1 MKTAEVIMIYEEMV
15 SQWEISH
22 ENLFDRNEWL
32 SFPTFREGGL
42 KTLQTD
48 NNVELT
54 HRSKVFVEHFHIP
67 VNNLKHIQF
76 IISAVDSKAEEKAC
90 ISLVNNLKIKL
101 RFRLYSTLSFFYLQI
116 FVLYKVAHF
125 RFPREDTIIVQTAL

>member
-1 MKTAEVIMIYEEMV
+1 MKTAEVIIIYEEMV

-54 HRSKVFVEHFHIP
+54 HRPKVFVEHFHIP

-76 IISAVDSKAEEKAC
+76 IISAVDSKAEERAC
-90 ISLVNNLKIKL
+90 ILLVNN
-101 RFRLYSTLSFFYLQI
+101 LQI